1 MDIWQL
7 KIFKNVVEKKSFS
20 LASKAINLSQP
31 TVSSHIK
38 DLEEH
43 FECKLLDR
51 LGREVVPTKPGEILY
66 SYATKIVSM
75 TQEAE
80 TAVFEFFG
88 NIRGDFILAGST
100 IPAGYIIPRLIG
112 PFSREFPGVNISVL
126 AGDTAQ
132 VIKKIETGEAE
143 IGIVGASTKN
153 PKIAQQKL
161 IDDEMKL
168 IVPYSHKWADREE
181 IDSFMLFQDPFLLRE
196 EGSGTWRSILQSMED
211 AKLDPANFNIAA
223 RMGSTAAIIQGIL
236 SKAGISILSTIAVED
251 DITTGRLKALTVKGL
266 DLHRSFYI
274 ITHKKRTLSPIAKEF
289 FSFLKQRV
297 GK

>member
-38 DLEEH
+38 DLEEY
-43 FECKLLDR
+43 FDCKLLDR

-66 SYATKIVSM
+66 SYANRIVSM
-75 TQEAE
+75 AKEAE

-88 NIRGDFILAGST
+88 NIKGDFILGGST
-100 IPAGYIIPRLIG
+100 IPAGYIIPRLLG
-112 PFSREFPGVNISVL
+112 PFSRQFPGVNISVL

-132 VIKKIETGEAE
+132 IVKKIENGEAE

-153 PKIAQQKL
+153 AKIVQEKL

-181 IDSFMLFQDPFLLRE
+181 ISSDMLFVDPFLLRE
-196 EGSGTWRSILQSMED
+196 EGSGTYRSILKSMED
-211 AKLDPANFNIAA
+211 AKLDISNLNIAA
-223 RMGSTAAIIQGIL
+223 RLGSTAAIIQGIL
-236 SKAGISILSTIAVED
+236 SKAGISILSEIAVAD
-251 DITTGRLKALTVKGL
+251 DITTGRLKALTVQGL
-266 DLHRSFYI
+266 NLHRCFYI
-274 ITHKKRTLSPIAKEF
+274 VTHKKRTLSPIAKEF
-289 FSFLKQRV
+289 LKFLKQRV
-297 GK
+297 

>member
-20 LASKAINLSQP
+20 KASKAIHLSQP

-38 DLEEH
+38 DLEEY

-51 LGREVVPTKPGEILY
+51 LGREVIPTKPGEILY
-66 SYATKIVSM
+66 SYANKIVNLAN
-75 TQEAE
+75 EAE

-88 NIRGDFILAGST
+88 NIKGDFVLGGST

-132 VIKKIETGEAE
+132 IIKMIENGEAE

-153 PKIAQQKL
+153 DKIAQQKL

-181 IDSFMLFQDPFLLRE
+181 IESYMLFEEPFLLRE

-211 AKLDPANFNIAA
+211 AKLDPESFNIAA

-266 DLHRSFYI
+266 DLQRCFYI
-274 ITHKKRTLSPIAKEF
+274 ATHKKRTLSPIAKEF
-289 FSFLKQRV
+289 LSFLKQRL
-297 GK
+297 

>member
-7 KIFKNVVEKKSFS
+7 KIFQNVVEKKSFS

-38 DLEEH
+38 DLEEY

-66 SYATKIVSM
+66 SYAKKIVSM
-75 TQEAE
+75 TNEAE

-88 NIRGDFILAGST
+88 NVRGDLIIGGST

-112 PFSREFPGVNISVL
+112 PFSRQFPGVNVTVL
-126 AGDTAQ
+126 AGDTVQ
-132 VIKKIETGEAE
+132 IIKKIENGEAE
-143 IGIVGASTKN
+143 IGIVGAVTKN
-153 PKIAQQKL
+153 SKIAHEKL

-168 IVPYSHKWADREE
+168 VVPYSHKWADRDE
-181 IDSFMLFQDPFLLRE
+181 IDSHMLFDDPFLLRE
-196 EGSGTWRSILQSMED
+196 EGSGTWRSILKSMED
-211 AKLDPANFNIAA
+211 AKLNPLNFRIAA
-223 RMGSTAAIIQGIL
+223 RMGSTASIIQGIL

-251 DITTGRLKALTVKGL
+251 DITTGRLKALSVKGL
-266 DLHRSFYI
+266 DLNRCFYI
-274 ITHKKRTLSPIAKEF
+274 VTHKKRTLSPIAKEF
-289 FSFLKQRV
+289 LSFLKQRV
-297 GK
+297 

>member
-7 KIFKNVVEKKSFS
+7 KIFQNVVEKKSFS

-38 DLEEH
+38 DLEEY

-66 SYATKIVSM
+66 SYAKKIVSM
-75 TQEAE
+75 TNEAE

-88 NIRGDFILAGST
+88 NVRGDLIIGGST

-112 PFSREFPGVNISVL
+112 PFSRQFPGVNVTVL
-126 AGDTAQ
+126 AGDTVQ
-132 VIKKIETGEAE
+132 IIKKIENGEAE
-143 IGIVGASTKN
+143 IGIVGAVTKN
-153 PKIAQQKL
+153 SKIAHEKL

-168 IVPYSHKWADREE
+168 VVPYSHKWADMDE
-181 IDSFMLFQDPFLLRE
+181 IDSHMLFDDPFLLRE
-196 EGSGTWRSILQSMED
+196 EGSGTWRSILKSMED
-211 AKLDPANFNIAA
+211 AKLNPLNFRIAA
-223 RMGSTAAIIQGIL
+223 RMGSTASIIQGIL

-251 DITTGRLKALTVKGL
+251 DITTGRLKALSVKGL
-266 DLHRSFYI
+266 DLNRCFYI
-274 ITHKKRTLSPIAKEF
+274 VTHKKRTLSPIAKEF
-289 FSFLKQRV
+289 LSFLKQRV
-297 GK
+297 

>member
-20 LASKAINLSQP
+20 RASKAIHLSQP

-66 SYATKIVSM
+66 SYATRILSLTM
-75 TQEAE
+75 EAE

-88 NIRGDFILAGST
+88 NVKGDLIVGGST

-112 PFSREFPGVNISVL
+112 PFSRQFPGVNISVL
-126 AGDTAQ
+126 AGDTDQ
-132 VIKKIETGEAE
+132 IIKRVEKGEAE
-143 IGIVGASTKN
+143 IGIVGASTNN
-153 PKIAQQKL
+153 PKIDQEKL
-161 IDDEMKL
+161 INDEMKL

-181 IDSFMLFQDPFLLRE
+181 IHKSMLFDDPFLLRE
-196 EGSGTWRSILQSMED
+196 EGSGTWKSILKSMED
-211 AKLDPANFNIAA
+211 AMLNPLDFNIAA

-251 DITTGRLKALTVKGL
+251 DITTGRLKALTVRGL
-266 DLHRSFYI
+266 NLHRSFYI
-274 ITHKKRTLSPIAKEF
+274 VTHKKRTLSPIAREF
-289 FSFLKQRV
+289 LNFLKLRF
-297 GK
+297 

>member
-20 LASKAINLSQP
+20 LASKAIHLSQP

-38 DLEEH
+38 DLEEY

-66 SYATKIVSM
+66 SYAKRIVSL

-80 TAVFEFFG
+80 TAVFQFFG
-88 NIRGDFILAGST
+88 NVKGDFIFGGST

-112 PFSREFPGVNISVL
+112 PFSRQFPGVNISVL

-132 VIKKIETGEAE
+132 IIKKVENGEAE
-143 IGIVGASTKN
+143 LGIVGASTN
-153 PKIAQQKL
+153 NAKIEQQKL

-168 IVPYSHKWADREE
+168 IVPYSHKWADRDE
-181 IDSFMLFQDPFLLRE
+181 IDNAMLFEEPFLLRE
-196 EGSGTWRSILQSMED
+196 EGSGTCKSILQSMED
-211 AKLDPANFNIAA
+211 AKLDVTNFNIAA

-266 DLHRSFYI
+266 DLHRCFYI
-274 ITHKKRTLSPIAKEF
+274 VTHKKRTLSPIAKEF
-289 FSFLKQRV
+289 LSFLKQRV
-297 GK
+297 